1 MIKHPEYVT
10 VSLAKTYASQ
20 GHIQKA
26 LELYRHLLQNAP
38 DDQTLKNTIF
48 ELENADPAVTGQTF
62 SKKKDLAG
70 LFESWVEWT
79 LKYKKIRAL
88 KRLKSRIFP

>member
-20 GHIQKA
+20 GHAQKA
-26 LELYRHLLQNAP
+26 LELYRHLLKNAP
-38 DDQTLKNTIF
+38 DDQTLKHAIS
-48 ELENADPAVTGQTF
+48 ELENSDPTDMDKPFPEKT
-62 SKKKDLAG
+62 DLAG

-88 KRLKSRIFP
+88 KQLKSRLFP